1 LKQFFSTLRVLL
13 FLGIGILL
21 LWLTFRNQSF
31 GSVFEKIKEANW
43 NWMAVSVVL
52 SILALI
58 SRAMRWKQLIQSL
71 GYEPRL
77 RSTFNAVMFGYLANM
92 AIPRLGEVSRC
103 GALGKTEKIP
113 FDKLFGT
120 VILERLSDVIM
131 LLLSIIV
138 VAILEFDHIGG
149 FMNTTFFI
157 PMIEKMQSATYLIV
171 TLIGVV
177 IIGIVSLIYLFKMQN
192 APAFVVKARKLIKG
206 FGEGFASIA
215 KLENKLL
222 FVVHTLFIWTMY
234 WLMTYSC
241 FFALNTTHGL
251 DLMAGLF
258 IMVIG
263 GIGMTAPVQGGIGT
277 YHLLVSK
284 ALLIYGLSEMDGIVF
299 ATLVHTTQTVLL
311 IILGGASMISL
322 FFFTKPKNTLRDES
336 L

>member
-1 LKQFFSTLRVLL
+1 MKQFLSTLRVLF
-13 FLGIGILL
+13 FLGIGVIL

-31 GSVFEKIKEANW
+31 GSVFDKVKEANW
-43 NWMAVSVVL
+43 YWMALSVVL

-77 RSTFNAVMFGYLANM
+77 KSTFNALMFGYLANL

-103 GALGKTEKIP
+103 GSLGKTEKIP

-120 VILERLSDVIM
+120 VILERLSDVLM

-138 VAILEFDHIGG
+138 VAFLEFDHIGG

-157 PMIEKMQSATYLIV
+157 PLLEKMQSATSLIF
-171 TLIGVV
+171 TFIGLAIIGVFGLV
-177 IIGIVSLIYLFKMQN
+177 YLFKMQN
-192 APAFVVKARKLIKG
+192 APTFIVKARKLIKG

-222 FVVHTLFIWTMY
+222 FVGHTFFIWIMY

-241 FFALNTTHGL
+241 FFALNTTSGL

-263 GIGMTAPVQGGIGT
+263 GIGMTAPVQGGIGA

-299 ATLVHTTQTVLL
+299 ATLVHITQTLLL
-311 IILGGASMISL
+311 IVLGGASMISL
-322 FFFTKPKNTLRDES
+322 FFFTKPKTTLRDES

>member
-1 LKQFFSTLRVLL
+1 LKQFLSTLRVLF
-13 FLGIGILL
+13 FLGIGVLL

-31 GSVFEKIKEANW
+31 GSVFDKVKEANW
-43 NWMAVSVVL
+43 YWMALSVVL

-77 RSTFNAVMFGYLANM
+77 KSTFNALMFGYLANL

-103 GALGKTEKIP
+103 GSLGKTEKIP

-120 VILERLSDVIM
+120 VILERLSDVLM

-138 VAILEFDHIGG
+138 VAFLEFDHIGG

-157 PMIEKMQSATYLIV
+157 PLLEKMQSATSLIFTLIV
-171 TLIGVV
+171 LAIIGVFGLV
-177 IIGIVSLIYLFKMQN
+177 YLFKMQN
-192 APAFVVKARKLIKG
+192 APAFIVKARKLIKG

-222 FVVHTLFIWTMY
+222 FVGHTFFIWIMY

-241 FFALNTTHGL
+241 FFALNTTSGL

-263 GIGMTAPVQGGIGT
+263 GIGMTAPVQGGIGA

-299 ATLVHTTQTVLL
+299 ATLVHITQTLLL
-311 IILGGASMISL
+311 IVLGGASMISL
-322 FFFTKPKNTLRDES
+322 FFFTKPKTTLRDES

>member
-1 LKQFFSTLRVLL
+1 LKQFLSTLRVLF
-13 FLGIGILL
+13 FLGIGVLL

-31 GSVFEKIKEANW
+31 GSVFDKVKEANW
-43 NWMAVSVVL
+43 YWMALSVVL

-77 RSTFNAVMFGYLANM
+77 KSTFNALMFGYLANL

-103 GALGKTEKIP
+103 GSLGKTEKIP

-120 VILERLSDVIM
+120 VILERLSDVLM

-138 VAILEFDHIGG
+138 VAFLEFDHIGG
-149 FMNTTFFI
+149 FINTTFFI
-157 PMIEKMQSATYLIV
+157 PLLEKMQSATSLIF
-171 TLIGVV
+171 TLIGLA
-177 IIGIVSLIYLFKMQN
+177 IIGVFGLVYLFKMQN
-192 APAFVVKARKLIKG
+192 APTFIVKARKLIKG

-222 FVVHTLFIWTMY
+222 FVGHTFFIWIMY

-241 FFALNTTHGL
+241 FFALNTTSGL

-263 GIGMTAPVQGGIGT
+263 GIGMTAPVQGGIGA

-299 ATLVHTTQTVLL
+299 ATLVHITQTLLL
-311 IILGGASMISL
+311 IVLGGASMISL
-322 FFFTKPKNTLRDES
+322 FFFTKPKTTLRDES

>member
-1 LKQFFSTLRVLL
+1 MKQFLSTLRVLF
-13 FLGIGILL
+13 FLGIGVLL

-31 GSVFEKIKEANW
+31 GSVFDKVKEANLY
-43 NWMAVSVVL
+43 WMALSVVL

-77 RSTFNAVMFGYLANM
+77 KSTFNALMFGYLANL

-103 GALGKTEKIP
+103 GSLGKTEKIP

-120 VILERLSDVIM
+120 VILERLSDVLM

-138 VAILEFDHIGG
+138 VAFLEFDHIGG

-157 PMIEKMQSATYLIV
+157 PLLEKMQSATSLIF
-171 TLIGVV
+171 TFIGLAIIGVFGLV
-177 IIGIVSLIYLFKMQN
+177 YLFKMQN
-192 APAFVVKARKLIKG
+192 APTFIVKARKLIKG

-222 FVVHTLFIWTMY
+222 FVGHTFFIWIMY

-241 FFALNTTHGL
+241 FFALNTTSGL

-263 GIGMTAPVQGGIGT
+263 GIGMTAPVQGGIGA

-299 ATLVHTTQTVLL
+299 ATLVHITQTLLL
-311 IILGGASMISL
+311 IVLGGASMISL
-322 FFFTKPKNTLRDES
+322 IFFTKPKTTLRDES

>member
-1 LKQFFSTLRVLL
+1 MKQFLSTLRVLF
-13 FLGIGILL
+13 FLGIGVLL

-31 GSVFEKIKEANW
+31 GSVFDKVKEANLY
-43 NWMAVSVVL
+43 WMALSVVL

-77 RSTFNAVMFGYLANM
+77 KSTFNALMFGYLANL

-103 GALGKTEKIP
+103 GSLGKTEKIP

-120 VILERLSDVIM
+120 VILERLSDVLM

-138 VAILEFDHIGG
+138 VAFLEFDHIGG

-157 PMIEKMQSATYLIV
+157 PLLEKMQSATSLIF
-171 TLIGVV
+171 TFIGLAIIGVFGLV
-177 IIGIVSLIYLFKMQN
+177 YLFKMQN
-192 APAFVVKARKLIKG
+192 APTFIVKARKLIKG

-222 FVVHTLFIWTMY
+222 FVGHTFFIWIMY

-241 FFALNTTHGL
+241 FFALNTTSGL

-263 GIGMTAPVQGGIGT
+263 GIGMTAPVQGGIGA

-299 ATLVHTTQTVLL
+299 ATLVHITQTLLL
-311 IILGGASMISL
+311 IVLGGASMISL
-322 FFFTKPKNTLRDES
+322 FFFTKPKTTLRDES